1 MRQVIRDKDLNHLLL
16 KRGYIQQPLLLDSE
30 VSYLLEETQKAYP
43 ESRFSPDK
51 ANISQSYVANS
62 YTDQSEEV
70 RAIGPKIIQNILS
83 PHIEDLLDDYRILYC
98 GLFVKAPRGGW
109 LDIHYHPTVVED
121 LKHWIIDIWCPLLDT
136 DLSNGTLCV
145 VPESH
150 KIFPE
155 VIDYPSE
162 TALFCRDYKR
172 NIREKYSIALPSK
185 AGHGVIFE
193 DSLLHWSP
201 QNLTNSARYAVHCTC
216 IPREA
221 IAVHIH
227 FDSRSPQQFE
237 IYEGTDKFFEEEFGR
252 PVPRPGDLKLLKII
266 PNQNRPYGFE
276 EFQER
281 MGNAAQLRQELYPD
295 SYYVSP
301 VEFANLLQKE
311 QEMYREVHYPIPI
324 SEELAAEPI
333 LMDAATRLLNGPPQ
347 EVQPQTAK
355 IPPLLSRITA
365 TVKRLLRAQS
375 RSTRNISQPSE
386 VVRDVRSPV
395 NQHTVA
401 DVKRYYE
408 KWTRSYIEGFG
419 EVFQGSR
426 PTSTDELL
434 EYLIQSARLED
445 GIRVLDAGCGVCG
458 PAIRFAEQFNLNI
471 EALTLAQVQVEE
483 SQKRIKAKGL
493 EHQINVRQ
501 GDFHH
506 LAQLYPANSF
516 DRVLFLESLCH
527 AEDYRRALE
536 QAKKVLKPGGFLYIK
551 DFYAVDHRSC
561 PELLELHAKDLR
573 ELNRIYCLVMPDL
586 PGMVDIISELGFDI
600 YYMRKPMYAYSPA
613 AWKNFM
619 RHTNTFWARESGKAI
634 EDIEFLAYKPL
645 N

>member
-1 MRQVIRDKDLNHLLL
+1 MRQVIRDNGLNHLLL
-16 KRGYIQQPLLLDSE
+16 KRGYIQQPLLSNPE
-30 VSYLLEETQKAYP
+30 ISYLLEEAVKVYP
-43 ESRFSPDK
+43 ESSFPPRQD
-51 ANISQSYVANS
+51 NISQSYVTNS
-62 YTDQSEEV
+62 YTDQSEKV
-70 RAIGPKIIQNILS
+70 RAIGPKVIQNILS
-83 PHIEDLLDDYRILYC
+83 PHIEELLDNYRILYC

-121 LKHWIIDIWCPLLDT
+121 LRHWVIDIWCPLLDT

-155 VIDYPSE
+155 VINYPSDNI
-162 TALFCRDYKR
+162 LFCRDYKR
-172 NIREKYSIALPSK
+172 NIREKYSVALPSK

-201 QNLTNSARYAVHCTC
+201 QNLTDSARYAIHCTC

-221 IAVHIH
+221 TAVHVH

-237 IYEGTDKFFEEEFGR
+237 IYEGTDTFFEKDFGKL
-252 PVPRPGDLKLLKII
+252 VPRPGDLKLLKII
-266 PNQNRPYGFE
+266 PNQNRPYGYD

-281 MGNAAQLRQELYPD
+281 MGNAAQLRHDLYPD

-301 VEFANLLQKE
+301 VEFAELLQKE
-311 QEMYREVHYPIPI
+311 QEIYQEIHHPIPI
-324 SEELAAEPI
+324 SEEVAAEPI
-333 LMDAATRLLNGPPQ
+333 IREGGTGAVNTSQQDT
-347 EVQPQTAK
+347 QPQVTRT
-355 IPPLLSRITA
+355 PPLLSRITA
-365 TVKRLLRAQS
+365 AGKRLLRAKP
-375 RSTRNISQPSE
+375 RSTGKNSHPSE

-408 KWTRSYIEGFG
+408 EWTQGYIEGFG

-434 EYLIQSARLED
+434 EYLIQAARLED
-445 GIRVLDAGCGVCG
+445 GLRVLDAGCGVCG
-458 PAIRFAEQFNLNI
+458 PALRFAERCSLNI

-483 SQKRIKAKGL
+483 AQKRIKAKGL

-527 AEDYRRALE
+527 AEDYRKVLE
-536 QAKKVLKPGGFLYIK
+536 QAKQVLKPGGFLYIK
-551 DFYAVDHRSC
+551 DFYAIDHRSR
-561 PELLELHAKDLR
+561 PELLELHAKDLQ

-586 PGMVDIISELGFDI
+586 PGTVDIISELGFEI
-600 YYMRKPMYAYSPA
+600 YYMRKPMYAYSLA
-613 AWKNFM
+613 AWENFM
-619 RHTNTFWARESGKAI
+619 RHTNTFWVRESGPAI
-634 EDIEFLAYKPL
+634 EAIEFLAYKPL